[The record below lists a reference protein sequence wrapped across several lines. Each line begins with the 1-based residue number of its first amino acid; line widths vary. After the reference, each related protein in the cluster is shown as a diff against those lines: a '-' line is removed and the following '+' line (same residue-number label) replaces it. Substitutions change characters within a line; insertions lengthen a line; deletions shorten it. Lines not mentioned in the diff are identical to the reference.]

1 MRKGK
6 WYVEPPAKLSHILG
20 EPQEFDSL
28 DEVLSTERDASVGPV
43 YERYIEGV
51 LSHLVQNKGYKFG
64 GLVLE
69 PMILGAGGMH
79 FV

>member
-6 WYVEPPAKLSHILG
+6 WYVEPPASLSHVLG
-20 EPQEFDSL
+20 EPQEYSSL
-28 DEVLSTERDASVGPV
+28 GEVLSTQRDEVVGPL
-43 YERYIEGV
+43 YEHYIEGV

-79 FV
+79 FA

>member
-6 WYVEPPAKLSHILG
+6 WYVEPPQNLSHILG
-20 EPQEFDSL
+20 EPQEYDSL
-28 DEVLSTERDASVGPV
+28 DEVLSTQRDEVVGPL

-51 LSHLVQNKGYKFG
+51 LTHLVQNKGYKFG

-69 PMILGAGGMH
+69 PMVLGAGGMH
-79 FV
+79 FA

>member
-6 WYVEPPAKLSHILG
+6 WYVEPPQSLNHILG
-20 EPQEFDSL
+20 EPQEYDSL
-28 DEVLSTERDASVGPV
+28 DEVLSTRRDEVVGPL

-51 LSHLVQNKGYKFG
+51 LSHLVQTKGYKFG

-79 FV
+79 FA

>member
-6 WYVEPPAKLSHILG
+6 WYVEPPSSLSHILG
-20 EPQEFDSL
+20 EPQEFSSL
-28 DEVLSTERDASVGPV
+28 DEVLSTQRDETIGPV

-79 FV
+79 FA

>member
-6 WYVEPPAKLSHILG
+6 WYVEPPESLSHILG
-20 EPQEFDSL
+20 QPQEYPSL
-28 DEVLSTERDASVGPV
+28 DEVLSTQRDEKVGSL

-79 FV
+79 FA

>member
-6 WYVEPPAKLSHILG
+6 WYVEPPASMEHILG
-20 EPQEFDSL
+20 ESQIFSSL
-28 DEVLSTERDASVGPV
+28 DEVLSPERDNTIGPI

-51 LSHLVQNKGYKFG
+51 LTHLVQNKGYKFG

-79 FV
+79 FA